1 MYPIITRFLLESVHR
16 TTYKCLSSY
25 PLIKKCIIQ
34 FDLTTPCKK
43 VSSLCIPPTFQYE
56 ILVKL
61 SLIINQRSLNK
72 FVQKFV
78 RILTSRHWGRLS
90 NIYHIAGKD
99 VTGQY
104 RQLEFSMWP
113 NFILCSSQYQKLMT
127 SSPNFHNLVGSG
139 RGYQTASLGARSV
152 INTQKC

>member
-1 MYPIITRFLLESVHR
+1 MYPIIKRFQLERAHR

-25 PLIKKCIIQ
+25 PRIKKCIIQ

-43 VSSLCIPPTFQYE
+43 VSSLCIPPTIQYE
-56 ILVKL
+56 ILVNL
-61 SLIINQRSLNK
+61 SIIINQRSLNK

-78 RILTSRHWGRLS
+78 HILTLIHWGRLS
-90 NIYHIAGKD
+90 NISLIAGLV

-127 SSPNFHNLVGSG
+127 SSPNFEKLVGSG
-139 RGYQTASLGARSV
+139 G
-152 INTQKC
+152 

>member
-1 MYPIITRFLLESVHR
+1 MYVSYNYKILLESVHR

-43 VSSLCIPPTFQYE
+43 VSSLFIPSTFQYE

-72 FVQKFV
+72 FV
-78 RILTSRHWGRLS
+78 
-90 NIYHIAGKD
+90 
-99 VTGQY
+99 
-104 RQLEFSMWP
+104 
-113 NFILCSSQYQKLMT
+113 
-127 SSPNFHNLVGSG
+127 
-139 RGYQTASLGARSV
+139 
-152 INTQKC
+152 